1 MATITISKENF
12 FHNLNQ
18 IALKTGSADKIA
30 VVLKDNAYGHG
41 LELMAGLA
49 HDFGI
54 KHAVVK
60 NAKEAKTIRY
70 LF

>member
-1 MATITISKENF
+1 MATITLNKENF
-12 FHNLNQ
+12 FYNLNQ
-18 IALKTGSADKIA
+18 IALKTGSVEKIA

-49 HDFGI
+49 HEFGI

-60 NAKEAKTIRY
+60 NVKEA
-70 LF
+70 